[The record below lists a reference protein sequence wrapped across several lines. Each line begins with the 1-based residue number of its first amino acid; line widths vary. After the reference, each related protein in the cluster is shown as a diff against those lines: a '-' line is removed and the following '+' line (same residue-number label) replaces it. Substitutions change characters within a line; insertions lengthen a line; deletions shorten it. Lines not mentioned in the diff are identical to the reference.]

1 MGFSDTAE
9 FLAKLAIQLGK
20 LKKGGVPD
28 RNLAARIVLNDWN
41 SGKLKYFTYP
51 PQVKT
56 GMVSTIVQE
65 FSKDFSLDDLETV
78 EAMDFSNLPQ
88 VRPSEIVEVEAGQIH
103 EKAEEMVVMDE
114 DEDDEND
121 ENILPTN
128 VEVFANKGKKAAAEK
143 KGKED
148 PLFLLEG
155 NQKVAK
161 IRKLEAKKRKKE
173 LRRRDRVA
181 ETLSNQMDDAFSA
194 LTS

>member
-1 MGFSDTAE
+1 MG
-9 FLAKLAIQLGK
+9 
-20 LKKGGVPD
+20 
-28 RNLAARIVLNDWN
+28 AARIVLNDWN
-41 SGKLKYFTYP
+41 SGKLKYFTHP

-56 GMVSTIVQE
+56 EMVSTIVQE

-88 VRPSEIVEVEAGQIH
+88 VRPSEMVEVETGQIH
-103 EKAEEMVVMDE
+103 EKAEEMVEMVEMEE

-128 VEVFANKGKKAAAEK
+128 VEVFANKGKKAGAER

-155 NQKVAK
+155 NQKVEK
-161 IRKLEAKKRKKE
+161 IKKLEAKKRKKD

>member
-41 SGKLKYFTYP
+41 SGKLKYFTHP
-51 PQVKT
+51 PQIT
-56 GMVSTIVQE
+56 TEMVSTIVQE

-78 EAMDFSNLPQ
+78 ETMDFSNLPL

-103 EKAEEMVVMDE
+103 EKAEEMVGMDE
-114 DEDDEND
+114 DEAVDVEND

-128 VEVFANKGKKAAAEK
+128 VE
-143 KGKED
+143 
-148 PLFLLEG
+148 
-155 NQKVAK
+155 
-161 IRKLEAKKRKKE
+161 
-173 LRRRDRVA
+173 
-181 ETLSNQMDDAFSA
+181 
-194 LTS
+194 

>member
-1 MGFSDTAE
+1 MFDKD
-9 FLAKLAIQLGK
+9 L
-20 LKKGGVPD
+20 
-28 RNLAARIVLNDWN
+28 
-41 SGKLKYFTYP
+41 GKLKYFTHP
-51 PQVKT
+51 PEVKT
-56 GMVSTIVQE
+56 EMVSTIVQE

-78 EAMDFSNLPQ
+78 ETMDFSNLPL

-103 EKAEEMVVMDE
+103 EKAEEMVAMDE

-121 ENILPTN
+121 ENILPAN
-128 VEVFANKGKKAAAEK
+128 VEVFANKGKKPAAEK

-155 NQKVAK
+155 NQKIEKV
-161 IRKLEAKKRKKE
+161 RKLEAKKRKKD

-181 ETLSNQMDDAFSA
+181 ETLSNQMDDAFAA

>member
-1 MGFSDTAE
+1 MG
-9 FLAKLAIQLGK
+9 
-20 LKKGGVPD
+20 
-28 RNLAARIVLNDWN
+28 AARIVLNDWN
-41 SGKLKYFTYP
+41 SGKLKYFTHP

-56 GMVSTIVQE
+56 EMVSTIVQE

-88 VRPSEIVEVEAGQIH
+88 VRPSEMVEVEAGQIH
-103 EKAEEMVVMDE
+103 EKAEEMVEMEE

-155 NQKVAK
+155 NQKVEK
-161 IRKLEAKKRKKE
+161 IKKLEAKKKKKKKKKK
-173 LRRRDRVA
+173 DRVA
-181 ETLSNQMDDAFSA
+181 
-194 LTS
+194 

>member
-1 MGFSDTAE
+1 MG
-9 FLAKLAIQLGK
+9 
-20 LKKGGVPD
+20 
-28 RNLAARIVLNDWN
+28 AARIVLNDWN
-41 SGKLKYFTYP
+41 SGKLKYFTHP

-56 GMVSTIVQE
+56 EMVSTIVQE

-78 EAMDFSNLPQ
+78 EKMDFSNLPL

-103 EKAEEMVVMDE
+103 EKAEEILQMDE
-114 DEDDEND
+114 DEDDEDDEND

-128 VEVFANKGKKAAAEK
+128 VEVFAKKGKKAAAEK

-155 NQKVAK
+155 NQKVEK
-161 IRKLEAKKRKKE
+161 VRKLEAKKRKKD